1 MYGGLLKNIGR
12 HRLNRR
18 FPSPWQRWSEELH
31 LTQNKPPNVVQ
42 NISIPPWEMGLET
55 VHYTA
60 LAERT
65 ADRTPVW
72 LIGVASYVN
81 GKKKKKKCT
90 GMSSIYNTGWI
101 RVKAEPVHTAP
112 ITITY
117 DRPKHRML
125 ISVHGARLQQIL
137 AR

>member
-1 MYGGLLKNIGR
+1 
-12 HRLNRR
+12 
-18 FPSPWQRWSEELH
+18 
-31 LTQNKPPNVVQ
+31 
-42 NISIPPWEMGLET
+42 MGLET
-55 VHYTA
+55 IHDTA

-65 ADRTPVW
+65 VDHTPGW

-90 GMSSIYNTGWI
+90 GMSSIYNKGWM